1 MGPRWMYTLLLRFW
15 MIQGLV
21 LGATGH
27 YYSVSRR
34 RLVPCGVL
42 RWYSWLLMLATL
54 LMYGVY
60 WRYAENYLV
69 EGMFRRHRFVQIL
82 SEGTVRVMLLTLV
95 LQSVLRVFRERE
107 VCAVYNELRA
117 MRQRSKVL
125 QLQEEHSRFYYV
137 MFFAKLIIYLQNFNC
152 VLSVYI
158 VVEVRTFTVCDFMA
172 TFYFAYI
179 SLVRECLLM
188 SYVLLLLQLG
198 EALRVNGEHPRTSY
212 AALMRQLRRQERLL
226 RLVQRVHRL
235 FDWQVLAVLVFQLY
249 FNTTTFY
256 VAYSFLAAPSQ
267 SGSGSGSGWGSG
279 FRVWSIKFLLTAAAF
294 ISKLCDGLLLHIVG
308 GHLLAQGNKA
318 CASPQVEAAST
329 HVQAAQRQMEMAY
342 LKRAIRAANPENRV
356 LGMFS
361 MDMGCAFAIISSS
374 LSYGIIIMQLG
385 YIHSK

>member
-1 MGPRWMYTLLLRFW
+1 MGPRWLYTLLLRFW

-54 LMYGVY
+54 SLYGVY
-60 WRYAENYLV
+60 WRYAQNYFV
-69 EGMFRRHRFVQIL
+69 EGMVRRHRFVQML
-82 SEGTVRVMLLTLV
+82 CEGNMGIMLLTLV
-95 LQSVLRVFRERE
+95 LQTVLRVFRERE
-107 VCAVYNELRA
+107 VCAVYNELMA

-137 MFFAKLIIYLQNFNC
+137 MFFVKLFIYLQNFNC
-152 VLSVYI
+152 VLSVYM
-158 VVEVRTFTVCDFMA
+158 VVEVRTFTVWDIMA
-172 TFYFAYI
+172 TFYFVYI

-212 AALMRQLRRQERLL
+212 AALTRQLRRQERLL

-235 FDWQVLAVLVFQLY
+235 FAWQVLAVLVFQLY
-249 FNTTTFY
+249 FNAATFY
-256 VAYSFLAAPSQ
+256 VGYSFLAAPSQ
-267 SGSGSGSGWGSG
+267 SGSGLGSLSG
-279 FRVWSIKFLLTAAAF
+279 FRVWSIKFPLAAAAF
-294 ISKLCDGLLLHIVG
+294 ISKLCDVLLLQIAG
-308 GHLLAQGNKA
+308 GHLLAQGNKS
-318 CASPQVEAAST
+318 CASPLVETSST
-329 HVQAAQRQMEMAY
+329 HIQAAQRQMEMAY
-342 LKRAIRAANPENRV
+342 LNRAIRAAHPENRV

-361 MDMGCAFAIISSS
+361 MDMRCAFAIISSS

-385 YIHSK
+385 YIHS